1 MNDFE
6 VPIKVDLLYMSDCP
20 SYRHVWSD
28 LREVITQR
36 NLDAA
41 VRLVRVDTQEEADR
55 LHFAGSPTIKVNG
68 RDLEGYTGPGVLAC
82 RVYRENGGKGWP
94 SQALLGV
101 ILLEQVEAR

>member
-6 VPIKVDLLYMSDCP
+6 ARIKIDLLYMSDCP
-20 SYRHVWSD
+20 SYQHIWSD

-55 LHFAGSPTIKVNG
+55 LQFAGSPTIKVNG
-68 RDLEGYTGPGVLAC
+68 QDLEGYKGPGVLAC

-94 SQALLGV
+94 SRALLCAAM
-101 ILLEQVEAR
+101 LEQVEAK